1 MESSAIKHR
10 IIVAGIGPGNPDYMI
25 PAARDAIRGAK
36 ALAGGRRALAQFAES
51 GRQHTMVIA
60 GDIPGVMEFVRRE
73 LEQHDV
79 VVMVS
84 GDPGYYSLLDAL
96 RRYFPHEPIQVIPGI
111 SAMQMAFS
119 RLALPWHDAQLVSFH
134 GRRPEAEQLT
144 YQPGRIIGMLTDGRY
159 TSRTIPPILMKQGWP
174 DTAKLHICARLTYE
188 DETICTT
195 TLGKS
200 ASLPETG
207 HGILIVEG

>member
-1 MESSAIKHR
+1 MEASAIKHR

-25 PAARDAIRGAK
+25 PAAREAIRGAK
-36 ALAGGRRALAQFAES
+36 ALAGGHRALEQFAES
-51 GRQHTMVIA
+51 GRQNTMVIA

-96 RRYFPHEPIQVIPGI
+96 RRCFPHEPIQVIPGI

-134 GRRPEAEQLT
+134 GRRPAAEQLT
-144 YQPGRIIGMLTDGRY
+144 YQPGRTIGMLTDG
-159 TSRTIPPILMKQGWP
+159 K
-174 DTAKLHICARLTYE
+174 
-188 DETICTT
+188 
-195 TLGKS
+195 
-200 ASLPETG
+200 
-207 HGILIVEG
+207 

>member
-25 PAARDAIRGAK
+25 PAAWEAIREAK
-36 ALAGGRRALAQFAES
+36 ALVGGRRALEQFAES
-51 GRQHTMVIA
+51 GRQNTMVIA

-73 LEQHDV
+73 LEHHDV

-96 RRYFPHEPIQVIPGI
+96 RRYFPHELIHVIPGI

-134 GRRPEAEQLT
+134 GRRPAAEQLA

-159 TSRTIPPILMKQGWP
+159 TSRTIPPVLMEQGWP
-174 DTAKLHICARLTYE
+174 DKAKLHICARLTYE
-188 DETICTT
+188 DEVIHTT

-200 ASLPETG
+200 ASLPEIG